1 MRLTLILALAL
12 VVAAASGLPQRC
24 RNPRGCRSVRPT
36 GRPLRA
42 PVGALRSPA
51 RPPRTQAAG
60 VRRPAKR
67 PTPTTAP
74 AAPSSV
80 ELAAAPLSED
90 QFDVKPQVGVDGWL
104 ASPKRTTQPAIE
116 ARTEPP
122 SKADKPGSCDT
133 PKGFGIKC
141 MTRLDQCM
149 KDHECPGSTKCC
161 MVGECGYL
169 CVKPKR
175 Y

>member
-1 MRLTLILALAL
+1 M
-12 VVAAASGLPQRC
+12 
-24 RNPRGCRSVRPT
+24 
-36 GRPLRA
+36 
-42 PVGALRSPA
+42 
-51 RPPRTQAAG
+51 
-60 VRRPAKR
+60 RRPAKR

-122 SKADKPGSCDT
+122 SKAGTWAPLETLASPASDGDPLICSLRDCEIGFLVDA
-133 PKGFGIKC
+133 PK
-141 MTRLDQCM
+141 
-149 KDHECPGSTKCC
+149 S
-161 MVGECGYL
+161 
-169 CVKPKR
+169 
-175 Y
+175 